1 MPELFDAGG
10 DFRINLYRKYDV
22 GSIVK
27 KDEPPIV
34 MERVNAGKCRM
45 VPESAGECRMVPE
58 SAGLLSEQ
66 QARIYDFLVMEGRIT
81 SAQTEELLSVKQR
94 RARTILSDMVK
105 SNVIEKVGTAKNTK
119 YVLKEHKTGGEK
131 S

>member
-1 MPELFDAGG
+1 MELPELIDAGG

-34 MERVNAGKCRM
+34 MERVNAGKCR
-45 VPESAGECRMVPE
+45 RVPE

-119 YVLKEHKTGGEK
+119 YVLKEHKTEGEK

>member
-1 MPELFDAGG
+1 MELPELIDAGG

-34 MERVNAGKCRM
+34 MERVNAGK
-45 VPESAGECRMVPE
+45 CRMVPE